1 MNDEHLIPLLE
12 RYAASRDPALR
23 DELFEHYLPLARAVA
38 RKFSGRGVET
48 EDLEQVA
55 GMALLKALERFDP
68 SRGFRFVTYAVPT
81 ITGDVRNYLRDKSGL
96 MRMPRDMRQRL
107 YQMTQEQER
116 FEREHLRTPTAVE
129 LSERMGIAPE
139 EFLALLALRTQNEA
153 VSLDTPVGEEGDT
166 QLSDLLGSTDDRF
179 ERMERSEWAQWLL
192 SKVGDTEREL
202 LTLRY
207 RDGLGQR
214 ETGRFSFS
222 VKWLCAPRGPDAG
235 LVFSLSWFARSAA
248 CGPWRPRHNEAWN
261 VKGGWRVC
269 NRTPINRRILIRR
282 DRPAP

>member
-38 RKFSGRGVET
+38 RKFSGRGEET

-68 SRGFRFVTYAVPT
+68 ARGFRFVTYAVPT

-116 FEREHLRTPTAVE
+116 FEREHLRTPTAAE

-166 QLSDLLGSTDDRF
+166 QLSDLLGSADDRF

-214 ETGRFSFS
+214 ETARRLGISQMQVSR
-222 VKWLCAPRGPDAG
+222 LERRA
-235 LVFSLSWFARSAA
+235 LSRLRAM
-248 CGPWRPRHNEAWN
+248 EAQ
-261 VKGGWRVC
+261 
-269 NRTPINRRILIRR
+269 
-282 DRPAP
+282 A

>member
-68 SRGFRFVTYAVPT
+68 ARGFRFVTYAVPT

-214 ETGRFSFS
+214 ETARRLGISQMQVSR
-222 VKWLCAPRGPDAG
+222 LERRG
-235 LVFSLSWFARSAA
+235 LERLRRSL
-248 CGPWRPRHNEAWN
+248 PE
-261 VKGGWRVC
+261 
-269 NRTPINRRILIRR
+269 
-282 DRPAP
+282 

>member
-68 SRGFRFVTYAVPT
+68 ARGFRFVTYAVPT

-166 QLSDLLGSTDDRF
+166 QLSDLLGSADDRF
-179 ERMERSEWAQWLL
+179 ERMERSEWARWLL

-214 ETGRFSFS
+214 ETARRLGISQMQVSR
-222 VKWLCAPRGPDAG
+222 LERRA
-235 LVFSLSWFARSAA
+235 LSRLRAM
-248 CGPWRPRHNEAWN
+248 EAQ
-261 VKGGWRVC
+261 
-269 NRTPINRRILIRR
+269 
-282 DRPAP
+282 A

>member
-12 RYAASRDPALR
+12 RYAAGRDPALR
-23 DELFEHYLPLARAVA
+23 DELFERYLPLARAVA

-68 SRGFRFVTYAVPT
+68 ARGFRFVTYAVPT

-116 FEREHLRTPTAVE
+116 FEREHLRTPTAAE

-166 QLSDLLGSTDDRF
+166 QLSDLLGSADDRF

-214 ETGRFSFS
+214 ETARRLGISQMQVSR
-222 VKWLCAPRGPDAG
+222 LERRA
-235 LVFSLSWFARSAA
+235 LSRLRAM
-248 CGPWRPRHNEAWN
+248 EAQ
-261 VKGGWRVC
+261 
-269 NRTPINRRILIRR
+269 
-282 DRPAP
+282 A

>member
-68 SRGFRFVTYAVPT
+68 ARGFRFVTYAVPT

-153 VSLDTPVGEEGDT
+153 VSLDAPVGEEGDT

-214 ETGRFSFS
+214 ETARRLGISQMQVSR
-222 VKWLCAPRGPDAG
+222 LERRA
-235 LVFSLSWFARSAA
+235 LSHLRAM
-248 CGPWRPRHNEAWN
+248 EAQ
-261 VKGGWRVC
+261 
-269 NRTPINRRILIRR
+269 
-282 DRPAP
+282 A

>member
-68 SRGFRFVTYAVPT
+68 ARGFRFVTYAVPT

-166 QLSDLLGSTDDRF
+166 QLSDLLGSADDRF
-179 ERMERSEWAQWLL
+179 ECMERSEWAQWLL

-214 ETGRFSFS
+214 ETARRLGISQMQVSR
-222 VKWLCAPRGPDAG
+222 LERRA
-235 LVFSLSWFARSAA
+235 LSRLRAM
-248 CGPWRPRHNEAWN
+248 EAQ
-261 VKGGWRVC
+261 
-269 NRTPINRRILIRR
+269 
-282 DRPAP
+282 A

>member
-23 DELFEHYLPLARAVA
+23 DELFERYLPLARAVA

-68 SRGFRFVTYAVPT
+68 ARGFRFVTYAVPT

-116 FEREHLRTPTAVE
+116 FEREHLRAPTATE

-139 EFLALLALRTQNEA
+139 EFMALLSLRMQSDA

-166 QLSDLLGSTDDRF
+166 QLSDLLGSPDDRF
-179 ERMERSEWAQWLL
+179 ERMERSEWTQWLL

-214 ETGRFSFS
+214 ETAKRLGISQMQVSRLERR
-222 VKWLCAPRGPDAG
+222 V
-235 LVFSLSWFARSAA
+235 LSRLRAI
-248 CGPWRPRHNEAWN
+248 EAQ
-261 VKGGWRVC
+261 
-269 NRTPINRRILIRR
+269 
-282 DRPAP
+282 A

>member
-55 GMALLKALERFDP
+55 GMALLKALGRFDP
-68 SRGFRFVTYAVPT
+68 ARGFRFVTYAVPT

-166 QLSDLLGSTDDRF
+166 QLSDLLGSADDRF

-214 ETGRFSFS
+214 ETARRLGISQMQVSR
-222 VKWLCAPRGPDAG
+222 LERRA
-235 LVFSLSWFARSAA
+235 LSRLRAM
-248 CGPWRPRHNEAWN
+248 EAQ
-261 VKGGWRVC
+261 
-269 NRTPINRRILIRR
+269 
-282 DRPAP
+282 A

>member
-12 RYAASRDPALR
+12 RYAAGRDPALR
-23 DELFEHYLPLARAVA
+23 DELFERYLPLARAVA

-68 SRGFRFVTYAVPT
+68 ARGFRFVTYAVPT
-81 ITGDVRNYLRDKSGL
+81 ITGDVRNYLRDRSGL
-96 MRMPRDMRQRL
+96 MRMPRDTRQRL

-116 FEREHLRTPTAVE
+116 FEREHLRAPTATE
-129 LSERMGIAPE
+129 LAERMGIAPE
-139 EFLALLALRTQNEA
+139 AFLALLSLRSQNEA

-166 QLSDLLGSTDDRF
+166 CLSDLLGSADDRF
-179 ERMERSEWAQWLL
+179 ERMERSKWAQWLL
-192 SKVGDTEREL
+192 SKVGETEREL

-214 ETGRFSFS
+214 ETAKRLGISQMQVSR
-222 VKWLCAPRGPDAG
+222 LERRA
-235 LVFSLSWFARSAA
+235 LSRLRAI
-248 CGPWRPRHNEAWN
+248 EAQ
-261 VKGGWRVC
+261 
-269 NRTPINRRILIRR
+269 
-282 DRPAP
+282 A

>member
-12 RYAASRDPALR
+12 RYAADRDPALR
-23 DELFEHYLPLARAVA
+23 DELFERYLPLARAVA

-68 SRGFRFVTYAVPT
+68 ARGFRFVTYAVPT
-81 ITGDVRNYLRDKSGL
+81 ITGDVRNYLRDRSGL
-96 MRMPRDMRQRL
+96 MRMPRDTRQRL

-116 FEREHLRTPTAVE
+116 FEREHLRAPTATE
-129 LSERMGIAPE
+129 LAERMGIAPE
-139 EFLALLALRTQNEA
+139 AFLALLSLRSQNEA

-166 QLSDLLGSTDDRF
+166 CLSDLLGSADDRF

-192 SKVGDTEREL
+192 SKVGETEREL

-214 ETGRFSFS
+214 ETARRLGISQMQVSR
-222 VKWLCAPRGPDAG
+222 LERRA
-235 LVFSLSWFARSAA
+235 LSRLRAM
-248 CGPWRPRHNEAWN
+248 EAQ
-261 VKGGWRVC
+261 
-269 NRTPINRRILIRR
+269 
-282 DRPAP
+282 A

>member
-12 RYAASRDPALR
+12 RYAAGRDPALR
-23 DELFEHYLPLARAVA
+23 DELFERYLPLARAVA

-68 SRGFRFVTYAVPT
+68 ARGFRFVTYAVPT

-116 FEREHLRTPTAVE
+116 FEREHLRAPTGTE
-129 LSERMGIAPE
+129 LAERMGIAPE
-139 EFLALLALRTQNEA
+139 EFLALLNLRAQSDA

-166 QLSDLLGSTDDRF
+166 RLSDLLGSADDRF

-202 LTLRY
+202 LTLRF

-214 ETGRFSFS
+214 ETAKRLGISQMQVSR
-222 VKWLCAPRGPDAG
+222 LERRA
-235 LVFSLSWFARSAA
+235 LSRLRAI
-248 CGPWRPRHNEAWN
+248 EAQ
-261 VKGGWRVC
+261 
-269 NRTPINRRILIRR
+269 
-282 DRPAP
+282 A

>member
-12 RYAASRDPALR
+12 RYAAGRDPALR
-23 DELFEHYLPLARAVA
+23 DELFERYLPLARAVA

-68 SRGFRFVTYAVPT
+68 ARGFRFVTYAVPT

-116 FEREHLRTPTAVE
+116 FEREHLRAPTATE

-139 EFLALLALRTQNEA
+139 AFLALLSLRSQNEA

-166 QLSDLLGSTDDRF
+166 CLSDLLGSADDRF

-192 SKVGDTEREL
+192 SKVGETEREL

-214 ETGRFSFS
+214 ETARRLGISQMQVSR
-222 VKWLCAPRGPDAG
+222 LERRA
-235 LVFSLSWFARSAA
+235 LSRLRAI
-248 CGPWRPRHNEAWN
+248 EAQ
-261 VKGGWRVC
+261 
-269 NRTPINRRILIRR
+269 
-282 DRPAP
+282 A

>member
-12 RYAASRDPALR
+12 RYAAGRDPALR
-23 DELFEHYLPLARAVA
+23 DELFERYLPLARAVA

-68 SRGFRFVTYAVPT
+68 ARGFRFVTYAVPT
-81 ITGDVRNYLRDKSGL
+81 ITGDVRNYLRDRSGL
-96 MRMPRDMRQRL
+96 MRMPRDTRQRL

-116 FEREHLRTPTAVE
+116 FEREHLRAPTATE
-129 LSERMGIAPE
+129 LAERMGIAPE
-139 EFLALLALRTQNEA
+139 AFLALLSLRSQNEA

-166 QLSDLLGSTDDRF
+166 CLSDLLGSADDRF

-192 SKVGDTEREL
+192 SKVGETEREL

-214 ETGRFSFS
+214 ETARRLGISQMQVSR
-222 VKWLCAPRGPDAG
+222 LERRA
-235 LVFSLSWFARSAA
+235 LSRLRAM
-248 CGPWRPRHNEAWN
+248 EAQ
-261 VKGGWRVC
+261 
-269 NRTPINRRILIRR
+269 
-282 DRPAP
+282 A

>member
-179 ERMERSEWAQWLL
+179 ERMERSERAQWLL

-214 ETGRFSFS
+214 ETARRLGISQMQVSR
-222 VKWLCAPRGPDAG
+222 LERRA
-235 LVFSLSWFARSAA
+235 LSRLRAM
-248 CGPWRPRHNEAWN
+248 EAQ
-261 VKGGWRVC
+261 
-269 NRTPINRRILIRR
+269 
-282 DRPAP
+282 A

>member
-153 VSLDTPVGEEGDT
+153 VSLDTPVGEDGDT
-166 QLSDLLGSTDDRF
+166 QLSYLLGSTDDRF

-214 ETGRFSFS
+214 ETARRLGISQMQVSR
-222 VKWLCAPRGPDAG
+222 LERRA
-235 LVFSLSWFARSAA
+235 LSRLRAM
-248 CGPWRPRHNEAWN
+248 EAQ
-261 VKGGWRVC
+261 
-269 NRTPINRRILIRR
+269 
-282 DRPAP
+282 A

>member
-68 SRGFRFVTYAVPT
+68 ARGFRFVTYAVPT

-116 FEREHLRTPTAVE
+116 FEREHLRAPTATE
-129 LSERMGIAPE
+129 LAERMGIAPE
-139 EFLALLALRTQNEA
+139 AFLALLSLRSQNEA

-166 QLSDLLGSTDDRF
+166 CLSDLLGSADDRF

-192 SKVGDTEREL
+192 SKVGETEREL
-202 LTLRY
+202 LTLRF

-214 ETGRFSFS
+214 ETARRLGISQMQVSR
-222 VKWLCAPRGPDAG
+222 LERRA
-235 LVFSLSWFARSAA
+235 LSRLRAM
-248 CGPWRPRHNEAWN
+248 EAQ
-261 VKGGWRVC
+261 
-269 NRTPINRRILIRR
+269 
-282 DRPAP
+282 A

>member
-107 YQMTQEQER
+107 
-116 FEREHLRTPTAVE
+116 
-129 LSERMGIAPE
+129 
-139 EFLALLALRTQNEA
+139 
-153 VSLDTPVGEEGDT
+153 
-166 QLSDLLGSTDDRF
+166 
-179 ERMERSEWAQWLL
+179 
-192 SKVGDTEREL
+192 
-202 LTLRY
+202 
-207 RDGLGQR
+207 
-214 ETGRFSFS
+214 
-222 VKWLCAPRGPDAG
+222 
-235 LVFSLSWFARSAA
+235 
-248 CGPWRPRHNEAWN
+248 
-261 VKGGWRVC
+261 
-269 NRTPINRRILIRR
+269 
-282 DRPAP
+282 

>member
-23 DELFEHYLPLARAVA
+23 DELFERYLPLARAVA

-68 SRGFRFVTYAVPT
+68 ARGFRFVTYAVPT
-81 ITGDVRNYLRDKSGL
+81 ITGDVRNYLRDRSGL
-96 MRMPRDMRQRL
+96 MRMPRDTRQRL

-116 FEREHLRTPTAVE
+116 FEREHLRAPTATE
-129 LSERMGIAPE
+129 LAERMGIAPE
-139 EFLALLALRTQNEA
+139 AFLALLSLRSQNEA

-166 QLSDLLGSTDDRF
+166 CLSDLLGSADDRF

-192 SKVGDTEREL
+192 SKVGETEREL

-214 ETGRFSFS
+214 ETARRLGISQMQVSR
-222 VKWLCAPRGPDAG
+222 LERRA
-235 LVFSLSWFARSAA
+235 LSRLRAI
-248 CGPWRPRHNEAWN
+248 EAQ
-261 VKGGWRVC
+261 
-269 NRTPINRRILIRR
+269 
-282 DRPAP
+282 A

>member
-12 RYAASRDPALR
+12 RYAAGRDPALR
-23 DELFEHYLPLARAVA
+23 DELFERYLPLARAVA

-68 SRGFRFVTYAVPT
+68 ARGFRFVTYAVPT

-116 FEREHLRTPTAVE
+116 FEREHLRAPTATE
-129 LSERMGIAPE
+129 LAERMGIAPE
-139 EFLALLALRTQNEA
+139 EFLALLNLRVQSDA
-153 VSLDTPVGEEGDT
+153 VSLDMPVGEEGDT
-166 QLSDLLGSTDDRF
+166 RLSDLLGSADDRF

-202 LTLRY
+202 LTLRF

-214 ETGRFSFS
+214 ETAKRLGISQMQVSR
-222 VKWLCAPRGPDAG
+222 LERRA
-235 LVFSLSWFARSAA
+235 LSRLRAI
-248 CGPWRPRHNEAWN
+248 EAQ
-261 VKGGWRVC
+261 
-269 NRTPINRRILIRR
+269 
-282 DRPAP
+282 A

>member
-116 FEREHLRTPTAVE
+116 LEREHLRTPTAVE

-214 ETGRFSFS
+214 ETARRLGISQMQVSR
-222 VKWLCAPRGPDAG
+222 LERRA
-235 LVFSLSWFARSAA
+235 LSRLRAM
-248 CGPWRPRHNEAWN
+248 EAQ
-261 VKGGWRVC
+261 
-269 NRTPINRRILIRR
+269 
-282 DRPAP
+282 A

>member
-23 DELFEHYLPLARAVA
+23 DELFERYLPLARAVA

-55 GMALLKALERFDP
+55 GLALLKALERFDP
-68 SRGFRFVTYAVPT
+68 ARGFRFVTYAVPT

-214 ETGRFSFS
+214 ETARRLGISQMQVSR
-222 VKWLCAPRGPDAG
+222 LERRA
-235 LVFSLSWFARSAA
+235 LSRLRAM
-248 CGPWRPRHNEAWN
+248 EAQ
-261 VKGGWRVC
+261 
-269 NRTPINRRILIRR
+269 
-282 DRPAP
+282 A

>member
-12 RYAASRDPALR
+12 RYAAGRDPVLR
-23 DELFEHYLPLARAVA
+23 DELFERYLPLARAVA

-68 SRGFRFVTYAVPT
+68 ARGFRFVTYAVPT
-81 ITGDVRNYLRDKSGL
+81 ITGDVRNYLRDRSGL
-96 MRMPRDMRQRL
+96 MRMPRDTRQRL

-116 FEREHLRTPTAVE
+116 FEREHLRAPTATE
-129 LSERMGIAPE
+129 LAERMGIAPE
-139 EFLALLALRTQNEA
+139 AFLALLSLRSQNEA

-166 QLSDLLGSTDDRF
+166 CLSDLLGSADDSF

-192 SKVGDTEREL
+192 SKVGETEREL

-214 ETGRFSFS
+214 ETAKRLGISQMQVSR
-222 VKWLCAPRGPDAG
+222 LERRA
-235 LVFSLSWFARSAA
+235 LSRLRAI
-248 CGPWRPRHNEAWN
+248 EAQ
-261 VKGGWRVC
+261 
-269 NRTPINRRILIRR
+269 
-282 DRPAP
+282 A

>member
-55 GMALLKALERFDP
+55 GMALLKALGRFDP

-166 QLSDLLGSTDDRF
+166 QLSDLLGSADDRF

-214 ETGRFSFS
+214 ETARRLGISQMQVSR
-222 VKWLCAPRGPDAG
+222 LERRA
-235 LVFSLSWFARSAA
+235 LSRLRAM
-248 CGPWRPRHNEAWN
+248 EAQ
-261 VKGGWRVC
+261 
-269 NRTPINRRILIRR
+269 
-282 DRPAP
+282 A

>member
-12 RYAASRDPALR
+12 RYAASRSPALR

-68 SRGFRFVTYAVPT
+68 ARGFRFVTYAVPT

-214 ETGRFSFS
+214 ETARRLGISQMQVSR
-222 VKWLCAPRGPDAG
+222 LERRA
-235 LVFSLSWFARSAA
+235 LSRLRAM
-248 CGPWRPRHNEAWN
+248 EAQ
-261 VKGGWRVC
+261 
-269 NRTPINRRILIRR
+269 
-282 DRPAP
+282 A

>member
-12 RYAASRDPALR
+12 RYAANRDPALR
-23 DELFEHYLPLARAVA
+23 DELFERYLPLARAVA

-68 SRGFRFVTYAVPT
+68 ARGFRFVTYAVPT

-107 YQMTQEQER
+107 YQMTQEQEC
-116 FEREHLRTPTAVE
+116 FEREHLRAPTATE

-139 EFLALLALRTQNEA
+139 EFMALLSLRMQSDA

-166 QLSDLLGSTDDRF
+166 QLSDLLGSPDDRF
-179 ERMERSEWAQWLL
+179 ERMERSEWTQWLL

-214 ETGRFSFS
+214 ETAKRLGISQMQVSRLERR
-222 VKWLCAPRGPDAG
+222 V
-235 LVFSLSWFARSAA
+235 LSRLRAI
-248 CGPWRPRHNEAWN
+248 EAQ
-261 VKGGWRVC
+261 
-269 NRTPINRRILIRR
+269 
-282 DRPAP
+282 A

>member
-107 YQMTQEQER
+107 CQMTQEQER

-214 ETGRFSFS
+214 ETARRLGISQMQVSR
-222 VKWLCAPRGPDAG
+222 LERRA
-235 LVFSLSWFARSAA
+235 LSRLRAM
-248 CGPWRPRHNEAWN
+248 EAQ
-261 VKGGWRVC
+261 
-269 NRTPINRRILIRR
+269 
-282 DRPAP
+282 A

>member
-38 RKFSGRGVET
+38 GKFSGRGVET

-166 QLSDLLGSTDDRF
+166 QLSDLLGSADDRF

-214 ETGRFSFS
+214 ETARRLGISQMQVSR
-222 VKWLCAPRGPDAG
+222 LERRA
-235 LVFSLSWFARSAA
+235 LSRLRAM
-248 CGPWRPRHNEAWN
+248 EAQ
-261 VKGGWRVC
+261 
-269 NRTPINRRILIRR
+269 
-282 DRPAP
+282 A

>member
-68 SRGFRFVTYAVPT
+68 ARGFRFVTYAVPT

-214 ETGRFSFS
+214 ETARRLGISQMQVSR
-222 VKWLCAPRGPDAG
+222 LERRA
-235 LVFSLSWFARSAA
+235 LSRLRAM
-248 CGPWRPRHNEAWN
+248 EAQ
-261 VKGGWRVC
+261 
-269 NRTPINRRILIRR
+269 P
-282 DRPAP
+282 

>member
-23 DELFEHYLPLARAVA
+23 DELFERYLPLARAVA

-68 SRGFRFVTYAVPT
+68 ARGFRFVTYAVPT

-116 FEREHLRTPTAVE
+116 FEREHLRAPTATE

-139 EFLALLALRTQNEA
+139 EFMALLSLRMQSDA

-166 QLSDLLGSTDDRF
+166 QLSDLLGSPDDRF
-179 ERMERSEWAQWLL
+179 ERMERSEWTQWLL

-207 RDGLGQR
+207 CDGLGQR
-214 ETGRFSFS
+214 ETAKRLGISQMQVSRMERR
-222 VKWLCAPRGPDAG
+222 V
-235 LVFSLSWFARSAA
+235 LSRLRAI
-248 CGPWRPRHNEAWN
+248 EAQ
-261 VKGGWRVC
+261 
-269 NRTPINRRILIRR
+269 
-282 DRPAP
+282 A

>member
-68 SRGFRFVTYAVPT
+68 ARGFRFVTYAVPT
-81 ITGDVRNYLRDKSGL
+81 ITGDVRNYLRDKSSL

-214 ETGRFSFS
+214 ETARRLGISQMQVSR
-222 VKWLCAPRGPDAG
+222 LERRA
-235 LVFSLSWFARSAA
+235 LSRLRAM
-248 CGPWRPRHNEAWN
+248 EAQ
-261 VKGGWRVC
+261 
-269 NRTPINRRILIRR
+269 
-282 DRPAP
+282 A

>member
-23 DELFEHYLPLARAVA
+23 DELFAHYLPLARAVA

-68 SRGFRFVTYAVPT
+68 ARGFRFVTYAVPT

-214 ETGRFSFS
+214 ETARRLGISQMQVSR
-222 VKWLCAPRGPDAG
+222 LERRA
-235 LVFSLSWFARSAA
+235 LSRLRAM
-248 CGPWRPRHNEAWN
+248 EAQ
-261 VKGGWRVC
+261 
-269 NRTPINRRILIRR
+269 
-282 DRPAP
+282 A